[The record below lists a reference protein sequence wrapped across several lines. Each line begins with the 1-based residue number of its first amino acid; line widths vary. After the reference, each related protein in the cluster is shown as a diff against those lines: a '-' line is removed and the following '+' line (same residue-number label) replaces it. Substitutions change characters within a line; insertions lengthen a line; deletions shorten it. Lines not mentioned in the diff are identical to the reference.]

1 MKANYSYA
9 RQMAKKVIKQYNLT
23 EVPINLRKL
32 FEGLGL
38 EYVEINDSEDID
50 GGIIEIDG
58 NPKVAV
64 VNKAKPIARQRFTLA
79 HELGHIFLCH
89 KNRDVYDPE
98 ATRDQEVEDFL
109 QGKPPKESEA
119 DAFAAELLISYEHLK
134 KYESDINDVA
144 KLVNIF
150 KVSRQAMTYA
160 IVNYWKHM
168 RKKKK
173 L

>member
-1 MKANYSYA
+1 MEANYSYA
-9 RQMAKKVIKQYNLT
+9 KQMARKVIKTYDLR
-23 EVPINLRKL
+23 EVPINLRKI
-32 FEGLGL
+32 FEGLNL
-38 EYVEINDSEDID
+38 EYMEINDSEDID
-50 GGIIEIDG
+50 GGILEVDG
-58 NPKVAV
+58 EPKIAV

-89 KNRDVYDPE
+89 KDRDVYDSE
-98 ATRDQEVEDFL
+98 ETRDREEQEFS

-119 DAFAAELLISYEHLK
+119 DAFAAELLIPYEHIK
-134 KYESDINDVA
+134 KYESDINDVEKMA
-144 KLVNIF
+144 NIF
-150 KVSRQAMTYA
+150 KVSKQAMTYA